1 MSPLEELEQLM
12 NKVPMDAMTTAQ
24 VWLALKEAIESRDT
38 EDGDNWLSAYVLLDS
53 IKEWLMIDD

>member
-1 MSPLEELEQLM
+1 M

-24 VWLALKEAIESRDT
+24 VWLALKEAIEGRDT

-53 IKEWLMIDD
+53 IKEWLMLDD